1 MAVEPTKK
9 EMDIMWQM
17 KRNGKA
23 VFLVRELAYLGC
35 AFDEKR
41 IDIRFSWTPNNE
53 TRNMLRFFS
62 GFTINM

>member
-41 IDIRFSWTPNNE
+41 IDI
-53 TRNMLRFFS
+53 
-62 GFTINM
+62 